1 MIAIKKFIILF
12 TLLLVSACGYHLRG
26 GIDLPDDL
34 KNIYIQGASSQLTES
49 LKKSLRS
56 SDGGLVETPEE
67 AGLVIHVIKEDMRR
81 RVLSLSSTGRANEY
95 ELYYL
100 LDFNLIDAEGN
111 HLSEKQTIE
120 LSRDYFNDQEDVLG
134 KANEEQLIRKEMY
147 RKAVKSMI
155 TRSRIALEKGNQ

>member
-1 MIAIKKFIILF
+1 MIVIKKFFILF

-26 GIDLPDDL
+26 AIDLPDDL

-49 LKKSLRS
+49 LKKSLRL
-56 SDGGLVETPEE
+56 SDGKLVETPEE
-67 AGLVIHVIKEDMRR
+67 AGLVVQVIKEDMRR

-100 LDFNLIDAEGN
+100 LGFILLDAEGN
-111 HLSEKQTIE
+111 QWSEKQMIE

-134 KANEEQLIRKEMY
+134 KANEEQLIRKELY
-147 RKAVKSMI
+147 RKAVRSII
-155 TRSRIALEKGNQ
+155 TRSRIALEKGNN

>member
-1 MIAIKKFIILF
+1 MIAIKKIFILF

-26 GIDLPDDL
+26 AIDLPDDL

-49 LKKSLRS
+49 LKKSLRF
-56 SDGGLVETPEE
+56 SDGKVVETPAE
-67 AGLVIHVIKEDMRR
+67 AGMVVQVIKEDMRR

-100 LDFNLIDAEGN
+100 LGFILLDAEGN
-111 HLSEKQTIE
+111 KLSEKQTIE

-134 KANEEQLIRKEMY
+134 KANEEQLIRKELY
-147 RKAVKSMI
+147 RKAVRSII
-155 TRSRIALEKGNQ
+155 TRSRIALEKGNN